1 MPQRRDTMKKKLE
14 IIIPIL
20 LLIYLAAIVEVNP
33 RYLKE
38 IPVEKN
44 KVVDKVKQNNN
55 ISITELR
62 KKYNNQDIVAYV
74 KIPGVLGEPI
84 VQTTDNEYYLHHDI
98 TKQDN
103 IIGANFLDYR
113 NNLDTDKKLL
123 IYSHSDP
130 EQTLPF
136 VVLKYYNDE
145 KFFNNHKYIYLIDS
159 NKARKYEVFASY
171 IETEDFD
178 YVNLKSFGSLT
189 YGGHL
194 NKLKAKSYVKSDVE
208 VGEDS
213 KVLIL
218 QTCSFVD
225 IDANTKYQ
233 LVMGKEV

>member
-1 MPQRRDTMKKKLE
+1 MRNKLE

-20 LLIYLAAIVEVNP
+20 LLIYLSAIVEVNP
-33 RYLKE
+33 KYLKE
-38 IPVEKN
+38 VPET
-44 KVVDKVKQNNN
+44 KVAIVDKAKKDNVV
-55 ISITELR
+55 SITELR
-62 KKYNNQDIVAYV
+62 KQYNNNDIVAYV
-74 KIPGVLGEPI
+74 EIPNVLGEPI
-84 VQTTDNEYYLHHDI
+84 VQTNDNDYYLHNDI
-98 TKQDN
+98 YKQPN

-113 NNLDTDKKLL
+113 NDLKNDKKLL

-136 VVLKYYNDE
+136 VKLKYYNDE
-145 KFFNNHKYIYLIDS
+145 EFFKNNKYIYLTDS
-159 NKARKYEVFASY
+159 SRIRKYEVFASY

-178 YVNLKSFGSLT
+178 YVNLKSFGALT

-194 NKLKAKSYVKSDVE
+194 NKLKNKSYVKSDVE